1 VFHSTLTICVGHKI
15 VESIVYATMG
25 PLEFLMMSPSFQD
38 DGDNYNVICLLFIMI
53 NVSEIIQKRSTVSGG
68 EFHVQVICGGLYT
81 IFFGIL
87 THKFVILYG
96 FKNIE

>member
-53 NVSEIIQKRSTVSGG
+53 IHNFFWNFDSQVCDTLWIQEYRMT
-68 EFHVQVICGGLYT
+68 YT
-81 IFFGIL
+81 SFL
-87 THKFVILYG
+87 NLKKF
-96 FKNIE
+96 